1 MLWGELSMRGTRTRA
16 VRAHAIWAIVLLV
29 AGAAGPAG
37 AANKNPHSCIA
48 AASARST
55 TVSFVLYAGR
65 GENLPMIGN
74 WSLAPNAPM
83 GDLTVTS
90 THQNVRGAEFTI
102 NAPRDVTA
110 AEQIWFDGAERRG
123 NDGFMCEGTT
133 YVIFH

>member
-1 MLWGELSMRGTRTRA
+1 MPGTRTCA
-16 VRAHAIWAIVLLV
+16 VRAHAKWTVVLLV
-29 AGAAGPAG
+29 AGATGLAW
-37 AANKNPHSCIA
+37 AADKNPHSCIA
-48 AASARST
+48 AANARPT
-55 TVSFVLYAGR
+55 IVSFLLYAGR
-65 GENLPMIGN
+65 GENLPQIGH

-110 AEQIWFDGAERRG
+110 GEQIWFDGAERRG
-123 NDGFMCEGTT
+123 TDGFTCEGTT

>member
-1 MLWGELSMRGTRTRA
+1 MRATRTRTL
-16 VRAHAIWAIVLLV
+16 RAHAIGAIVLLV
-29 AGAAGPAG
+29 AAATGPA
-37 AANKNPHSCIA
+37 AAADKNPHSCIA
-48 AASARST
+48 AASTRST
-55 TVSFVLYAGR
+55 IVSFVLYAGR
-65 GENLPMIGN
+65 GENLPKIGD

-110 AEQIWFDGAERRG
+110 GEQIWFDGAVRRG
-123 NDGFMCEGTT
+123 TDGFMCEGTT